1 MKKTILTMA
10 LLCAAYLL
18 NAQSLPSL
26 WVVPEGQPVDTANV
40 VGKGAIQLM
49 GDDGYFISIPQQKLR
64 KGTYIEL
71 DFSFRA
77 DSKDAPLHYE
87 LCYLTPTK
95 QGVELVPIDTF
106 KVTMENPANG
116 EFATSLHTYR
126 LPRKLKHADFALN
139 ALEPAANPVLFS
151 HQSNVGAYIHE
162 LGTAIPKDTLR
173 VLCIGNSFTYVYEA
187 PFMLKQLAWS
197 QGHYI
202 DMHAALRGGYNFG
215 DHLKMQGTAEAIR
228 EGGYD
233 VVFLQNQSQTNAW
246 YGQDSIANRKILQD
260 AEELVRRIREYSPN
274 ARIIIESTWSYSGG
288 NYGGF
293 SSYEQYDALMEQGS
307 QWLAERV
314 GGEVSYINRA
324 FIQARKL
331 YPELPIYGGDQKHQ
345 SAYGS
350 YIKACVNYSVL
361 YGEPYP
367 VNPSK
372 LRGNKANPDLWFNHT
387 DALHLRHAA
396 SIINH

>member
-1 MKKTILTMA
+1 MKKLALTFA
-10 LLCAAYLL
+10 LLCATYLL
-18 NAQSLPSL
+18 HAQTLPSL
-26 WVVPEGQPVDTANV
+26 WVVPEGQPVDTANI
-40 VGKGAIQLM
+40 VGQGIISRKGT
-49 GDDGYFISIPQQKLR
+49 DGYIIRVCPQKLR

-77 DSKDAPLHYE
+77 DTKDAPLHYV
-87 LCYLTPTK
+87 LSSYNADALW
-95 QGVELVPIDTF
+95 LYPIDTL
-106 KVTMENPANG
+106 KVTMEHPANG

-126 LPRKLKHADFALN
+126 LPRKFDCLDFVLD

-162 LGTAIPKDTLR
+162 LGKAAPKDTLR

-215 DHLKMQGTAEAIR
+215 DHLGMQGTAEAIR

-233 VVFLQNQSQTNAW
+233 FVFLQNQSQTNAW
-246 YGQDSIANRKILQD
+246 YGQDSIANRKIMQD

-274 ARIIIESTWSYSGG
+274 ARIIIESTWAYPGG

-293 SSYEQYDALMEQGS
+293 GSYEQYDALMEQGS
-307 QWLAERV
+307 QWIAERV

-331 YPELPIYGGDQKHQ
+331 YPELAIYGGDQKHQ

-350 YIKACVNYSVL
+350 YLKACINYSVL
-361 YGEPYP
+361 FGEPYP
-367 VNPSK
+367 VKPRK
-372 LRGNKANPDLWFNHT
+372 IHGNKANPDLWFNHD
-387 DALHLRHAA
+387 DALRLRHAA
-396 SIINH
+396 STIHH